1 MDANNIWVCRGR
13 VLTLTQPVVMGILN
27 VTPDSFS
34 DGGQHF
40 GLDQALEHGRRLF
53 HEGALILDIG
63 GESTRPGF
71 TPISADEEI
80 KRIIPVVK
88 AMREAFPDRF
98 ISVDTMKASVAEAAI
113 EMGADIIN
121 DVSGLADPRML
132 DVARSTGAGLVLM
145 QGYSVHVGY
154 PRAAQPGKLGMWVVE
169 ELKHLVEAVVRRGV
183 SETRLVVDPG
193 FGFGKRH
200 AENAEVLRAVPELAA
215 ACRQPILIGG
225 SRKHF
230 LSGLYPEEGGDAV
243 AASVRFAAD
252 AYRLGGKIFRVHDVV
267 ETCRVLAVPLE

>member
-1 MDANNIWVCRGR
+1 MDASNMWVCRGR

-40 GLDQALEHGRRLF
+40 GLDRALEHGRQLF
-53 HEGALILDIG
+53 EDGAVILDIG

-71 TPISADEEI
+71 TPIDVDEEMS
-80 KRIIPVVK
+80 RVIPVVK

-98 ISVDTMKASVAEAAI
+98 ISVDTMKSSVAEAAI
-113 EMGADIIN
+113 EAGADIIN

-132 DVARSTGAGLVLM
+132 DVARTTGAGLVLM

-154 PRAAQPGKLGMWVVE
+154 PRAVQPGKLGSWVVT
-169 ELKHLVEAVVRRGV
+169 ELKQLVEETVRRGV
-183 SETRLVVDPG
+183 PEQNLVVDPG

-230 LSGLYPEEGGDAV
+230 LSGMYPEEGGDAV
-243 AASVRFAAD
+243 SASVRFAMD

-267 ETCRVLAVPLE
+267 ETCTALAIPLE

>member
-1 MDANNIWVCRGR
+1 MDASNTWVCRGR

-40 GLDQALEHGRRLF
+40 GLDRALEHGRRLF
-53 HEGALILDIG
+53 DEGATILDIG

-71 TPISADEEI
+71 TPIGEKEEMD
-80 KRIIPVVK
+80 RVIPVVK
-88 AMREAFPDRF
+88 AMKQAFPDRF
-98 ISVDTMKASVAEAAI
+98 ISVDTMKAAVAEAAI
-113 EMGADIIN
+113 EAGADIIN

-132 DVARSTGAGLVLM
+132 AVARTTGAGLVLM
-145 QGYSVHVGY
+145 QGYLVHVGY
-154 PRAAQPGKLGMWVVE
+154 PRPAHAGKLGRWVVE
-169 ELKHLVEAVVRRGV
+169 ELKRFMEDVVRRGV
-183 SETRLVVDPG
+183 SATRLVVDPG

-230 LSGLYPEEGGDAV
+230 LSGMYPEEGGDAV
-243 AASVRFAAD
+243 AASVRFAVD
-252 AYRLGGKIFRVHDVV
+252 AHKLGGKIFRVHDVV
-267 ETCRVLAVPLE
+267 ETCRALAIPLE

>member
-1 MDANNIWVCRGR
+1 MDANNTWVCRGR

-40 GLDQALEHGRRLF
+40 GLNRALEHGRRLF
-53 HEGALILDIG
+53 HEGAAILDVG

-71 TPISADEEI
+71 TPIGAEEEI
-80 KRIIPVVK
+80 NRVVPVVK

-98 ISVDTMKASVAEAAI
+98 ISVDTRKASVAEAAI
-113 EMGADIIN
+113 EVGADIIN

-132 DVARSTGAGLVLM
+132 DVARGTGAGLVLM

-154 PRAAQPGKLGMWVVE
+154 QRDAQPGKLGSWVVE
-169 ELKHLVEAVVRRGV
+169 ELKQLVEEALRRGV
-183 SETRLVVDPG
+183 SETSLVVDPG

-200 AENAEVLRAVPELAA
+200 AENAEVLRAVTELAVA
-215 ACRQPILIGG
+215 FRQPILIGG

-230 LSGLYPEEGGDAV
+230 LRGMYPEEGGDAV
-243 AASVRFAAD
+243 AGSVRFAVD

-267 ETCRVLAVPLE
+267 ETCRAFAVPLE